1 MTAGT
6 DEHRPSARLAD
17 RRGLTTPG
25 AAVVML
31 VVGLVGAVFDVAT
44 GQGLRLVFAVLFVGG
59 CALGALAVH
68 REHLKAVIVMPP
80 LVYAV
85 LALGASA
92 AESWGDGG
100 SFLRDQ
106 ALELVNSLVLRAP
119 VLVTGFLVVLVLAL
133 LRGMRRS
140 RS

>member
-6 DEHRPSARLAD
+6 EERRPSARLAD

-44 GQGLRLVFAVLFVGG
+44 GQGLRLVFAVLFVLG
-59 CALGALAVH
+59 CALGALTVH
-68 REHLKAVIVMPP
+68 REHLRAVVVMPP

-92 AESWGDGG
+92 VESWGTGG

-119 VLVTGFLVVLVLAL
+119 VLVTGFLLVLVLAL

-140 RS
+140 RT